1 MLPTLRLAQ
10 IYLLKFVCVFEFMFT
25 KISTFIQ
32 KPLEY
37 SKIFVTFTWKVGK
50 DLENWPGGS
59 VTLLG
64 NSGHRLL

>member
-1 MLPTLRLAQ
+1 
-10 IYLLKFVCVFEFMFT
+10 MFT

-37 SKIFVTFTWKVGK
+37 NKIFVTFTWKVGK
-50 DLENWPGGS
+50 DLENWPAGS
-59 VTLLG
+59 VALLG

>member
-1 MLPTLRLAQ
+1 
-10 IYLLKFVCVFEFMFT
+10 MFT

-50 DLENWPGGS
+50 DLENWPAGS
-59 VTLLG
+59 VALLG
-64 NSGHRLL
+64 NSGHRLQ

>member
-1 MLPTLRLAQ
+1 MLPTLGLAQ
-10 IYLLKFVCVFEFMFT
+10 IYFLKFVHVFEFMFI

-37 SKIFVTFTWKVGK
+37 SKTFVTFKWKVGK
-50 DLENWPGGS
+50 DLENWPVDS
-59 VTLLG
+59 VALLR